1 MGDALSLLHSNIDLH
16 IFFLF
21 SSEPEV
27 GISKF
32 DNMFV
37 CLKCGYKSNRKTN
50 AIVHYK
56 VKHLPQQTATCHI
69 CGKEFRNFV
78 GRDRHRKE
86 VHGISKA
93 MMKQGEMI
101 PIESNEQPFHDP
113 NMQNIVYHNIE

>member
-1 MGDALSLLHSNIDLH
+1 MGYADDTGDFEDYGDYYGDDNGEGGEDSAGGK
-16 IFFLF
+16 
-21 SSEPEV
+21 EPEV

-93 MMKQGEMI
+93 MMKQGE
-101 PIESNEQPFHDP
+101 
-113 NMQNIVYHNIE
+113 